1 MKVETKNVV
10 TKPVYQPV
18 VITLETAQEF
28 IELFS
33 ILNYTKDSNIEN
45 SMRGSGFGE
54 LIVSYSNLANQLFD
68 KMYSMKDK
76 VKETI

>member
-1 MKVETKNVV
+1 MKVETKNTV

-54 LIVSYSNLANQLFD
+54 LIGSYSDLANQLFD

>member
-1 MKVETKNVV
+1 MKVEIKSAVA
-10 TKPVYQPV
+10 KPVYEPI

-28 IELFS
+28 AELFS

-54 LIVSYSNLANQLFD
+54 LIVSYSDLANQLFD
-68 KMYSMKDK
+68 KMHSMKDK
-76 VKETI
+76 VKETL

>member
-1 MKVETKNVV
+1 MKVEIKSVAA
-10 TKPVYQPV
+10 KPVYEPV

-28 IELFS
+28 AELFS
-33 ILNYTKDSNIEN
+33 MLNFSKDSNIKN
-45 SMRGSGFGE
+45 SMLGSGFGE
-54 LIVSYSNLANQLFD
+54 MSVSYSDLANQLFD